1 MYLLLVKK
9 IERFPCFG
17 IIKNTQ
23 TIKEEINGQAEIYSR
38 GKVKDFG
45 GSVVFLGLAKI
56 ILAITFGGSLLTI
69 ISLYPVSIL
78 GVLLVFAGWRWLSFA
93 AI

>member
-1 MYLLLVKK
+1 LLVKK
-9 IERFPCFG
+9 IERFPSFG

-38 GKVKDFG
+38 GEVQDFG

-78 GVLLVFAGWRWLSFA
+78 GVLLVFAGWRWLSSA